1 MLNAMDF
8 RHRSPLQAAPCCSM
22 MVLTC
27 CSLNALPL
35 KNVPSE
41 MMLPGLKSYCVCSWL
56 CAVSAS
62 FTCTLQPMKRTDP
75 TMMAI
80 AAIAAAA
87 AADVMPM
94 RVMGFALRHVLR
106 RFLILK
112 GLRLRVFR
120 ALRVLFVLRVI
131 VRHIVSR
138 VS

>member
-1 MLNAMDF
+1 
-8 RHRSPLQAAPCCSM
+8 M

-41 MMLPGLKSYCVCSWL
+41 MMLPGLKSYCDCDWL

-62 FTCTLQPMKRTDP
+62 FTCTRQPMKRTAP

-80 AAIAAAA
+80 AAIAATVAA
-87 AADVMPM
+87 ATMPM
-94 RVMGFALRHVLR
+94 RAMGFAFRHMVR
-106 RFLILK
+106 RFLRLR

-138 VS
+138 MA

>member
-1 MLNAMDF
+1 
-8 RHRSPLQAAPCCSM
+8 M

-41 MMLPGLKSYCVCSWL
+41 MMLPGLKSYCDCDWL

-62 FTCTLQPMKRTDP
+62 FTVPVRIRQA

-80 AAIAAAA
+80 AAIAATVA
-87 AADVMPM
+87 VVTMPM
-94 RVMGFALRHVLR
+94 RAMGFAFRHMVR
-106 RFLILK
+106 RFLRLR

-138 VS
+138 MA